1 MVHISAPTDKITNI
15 CCIGAGYVGGPTC
28 AVIAAKCP
36 EIRVTVVDSDPD
48 RISAWNSDTLPVY
61 EPGLDALV
69 KLQRNVNLTFS
80 TDIDSAIDKA
90 QLIFIAVNT
99 PPLHDKKAQ
108 SLGTEPDCS
117 AVSDCARRIAQVS
130 LTDKI
135 VVAKSTVPCG
145 TCSVIAQTLSDNA
158 RPGVKFSVLS
168 NPEFLSEG
176 TAVKDLLYPDR
187 ILIGG
192 DTVAQ
197 NKLKAVYMHWVPE
210 KNILTMDMWSSEL
223 SKLASNAMLAQRVS
237 SINSISAICEAL
249 GSNCNAAVGV
259 DISEVAAGCGS
270 DSRIGSHF
278 LRPSLGFGG
287 SCFHKD
293 IACLIWLCESL
304 GLPEVAEYWHQ
315 VLAINRFQIKRF
327 VARILANTVQK
338 NSSSGLYGM
347 RVACLGFA
355 FKEGTGDTRNTPA
368 AEVCRELLRNGAKL
382 SVYDPKVSRF
392 DILDKLSVAADS
404 GCNADSVTVCPD
416 AYSAVSGSDIVV
428 VLTAWSEFRQINWEL
443 AFKLMNKPAYV
454 FDGQIVLEHDKLNQ
468 LGFRVFSIGSTHV
481 TMQ

>member
-1 MVHISAPTDKITNI
+1 MVHISASADRITNI

-36 EIRVTVVDSDPD
+36 EIRITVVDRDPA

-69 KLQRNVNLTFS
+69 KRQRNINLVFS
-80 TDIDSAIDKA
+80 TDIDRAIDEA

-99 PPLHDKKAQ
+99 PPMHHHTHVS
-108 SLGTEPDCS
+108 SLGAKPDLS
-117 AVSDCARRIAQVS
+117 AVSDCARRIARVS

-145 TCSVIAQTLSDNA
+145 ACATIAQMLRDNA
-158 RPGVKFSVLS
+158 QSGVRFSVLS

-176 TAVKDLLYPDR
+176 TAVRDLLHPDR

-192 DTVAQ
+192 DDMVAQ
-197 NKLKAVYMHWVPE
+197 DRLKAVYMHWVPE
-210 KNILTMDMWSSEL
+210 PNILTMNMWSSEL
-223 SKLASNAMLAQRVS
+223 AKLASNAMLAQRVS
-237 SINSISAICEAL
+237 SINSISAICEA
-249 GSNCNAAVGV
+249 VGAN
-259 DISEVAAGCGS
+259 ISEVAAGCGS
-270 DSRIGSHF
+270 DSRIGSKF

-293 IACLIWLCESL
+293 IASLIWLSESL

-315 VLAINRFQIKRF
+315 VLALNRFQIRRF
-327 VARILANTVQK
+327 VARILADA
-338 NSSSGLYGM
+338 SRGDGSSGLQGR

-368 AEVCRELLRNGAKL
+368 ADVCCELLRNGATL
-382 SVYDPKVSRF
+382 SVYDPKVSRHHIV
-392 DILDKLSVAADS
+392 DRLAAAAGTDCSV
-404 GCNADSVTVCPD
+404 DSVTVCAD
-416 AYSAVSGSDIVV
+416 AYSAIAGSDIVV
-428 VLTAWSEFRQINWEL
+428 VLTAWSEFRVIDWEQAL
-443 AFKLMNKPAYV
+443 KLMAKPAYV
-454 FDGQIVLEHDKLNQ
+454 FDGQIVLDHDRLRQ
-468 LGFRVFSIGSTHV
+468 LGFNVFSIGHTHV
-481 TMQ
+481 TAQ